1 MLLLQL
7 INISIQSGLRAASR
21 ADTSEADG
29 GGAGDD
35 EIRRAAADNCA
46 DCDGLIIDYIFSA
59 QQNSDKNK
67 SFRRE
72 RASGKLCF
80 RRAPPERRR
89 LADSSKFGRAC
100 DEGRPMKTMTCCAA
114 ARARRSLFD
123 DGADNN

>member
-29 GGAGDD
+29 GGGDD

-72 RASGKLCF
+72 RAGSF
-80 RRAPPERRR
+80 A
-89 LADSSKFGRAC
+89 FV
-100 DEGRPMKTMTCCAA
+100 
-114 ARARRSLFD
+114 ARRQRDAGSRIRASLD
-123 DGADNN
+123 ESATKAGR

>member
-29 GGAGDD
+29 GGAGDDD

-72 RASGKLCF
+72 RAGSF
-80 RRAPPERRR
+80 A
-89 LADSSKFGRAC
+89 FV
-100 DEGRPMKTMTCCAA
+100 
-114 ARARRSLFD
+114 ARRQSDAGSRIRASLD
-123 DGADNN
+123 ESATKAGR